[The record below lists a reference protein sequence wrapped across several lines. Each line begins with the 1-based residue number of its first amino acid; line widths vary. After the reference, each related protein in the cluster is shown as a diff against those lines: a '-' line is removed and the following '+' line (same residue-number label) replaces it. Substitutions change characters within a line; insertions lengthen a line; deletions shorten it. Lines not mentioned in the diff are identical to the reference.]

1 MPGRLVRNGDRAA
14 AAAARI
20 SSARVMVGAPA
31 PPVADRRTATLAVG
45 APLVA
50 PVPTTW
56 QHRRRMSTFVP
67 PAPAATGRNG
77 DEADV
82 ASQADDLHA
91 VVSVFD
97 LFSIGVGPSSSHTV
111 GPMRAAKIFVEDL
124 RLLALLQRVRQVRVD
139 LFGSLALTGE
149 GHGTPGAILMG
160 LEGET
165 PENVDA
171 LGIPGRVSTIKETS
185 RLNLRGENL
194 IEFEYTKHMN
204 FHFGVNL
211 PQHPNG
217 MRLSCFDENGDL
229 VATNEFFSIGGG
241 FVVNEHMQVADAFSS
256 GARDGGT
263 AEELADDGTPTG
275 GGGTATTLE
284 NVYFKDP
291 RVDHASK
298 RVDTGGLRP
307 EKVHLSVGGTEHPGG
322 PGSGRKKRDETAV
335 QPSAAAA
342 APFDL
347 ARVAQSHV
355 TAALPFR
362 DATSLLA
369 VCRAE
374 GLSIAQVVFRNE
386 LQWRPE
392 AEIKRRLLNIWNVM
406 DASIRYGINSTQEFL
421 PGNLNVRRR
430 APALYR
436 KLMAGFAQ
444 YAGFGDAPR
453 PTTSAAATAPVPETV
468 LLGSTP
474 TAATTATRG
483 LATSASQTDAAAA
496 LTQQHHGRSGR
507 DLGGFGGYRPTPKRS
522 LPALDWL
529 SLYALAVN
537 EENAAGGRV
546 VTAPTNGAAGTIPAV
561 LKYYLEF
568 VCPSPAHAEQDIVEF
583 LLTAAAIGMLYKRGA
598 SISAAEMGCQGEV
611 GVACSMAAGAF
622 AAVMGGELGQVENAA
637 EIGMEGGL
645 VVIPCIERNA
655 LAATKA
661 VTAAQLALNG
671 DGTHRVT
678 LDQVIATMRETG
690 HDMMSKYKET
700 SLGGLAV
707 NVPIC

>member
-1 MPGRLVRNGDRAA
+1 MLQHRAVWAAATPRRRNGCHAA
-14 AAAARI
+14 AAAARVTL
-20 SSARVMVGAPA
+20 ARVMSAPPTADRPAAATAGFDSPLTAPA
-31 PPVADRRTATLAVG
+31 ATTRQRGRL
-45 APLVA
+45 
-50 PVPTTW
+50 
-56 QHRRRMSTFVP
+56 MSTFVL
-67 PAPAATGRNG
+67 PAPAAGSDGGAG
-77 DEADV
+77 DEAK
-82 ASQADDLHA
+82 QADDLHA

-124 RLLALLQRVRQVRVD
+124 RLLALLQRVRQIRVD

-194 IEFEYTKHMN
+194 IKFEYTKHMN

-241 FVVNEHMQVADAFSS
+241 FVVNERMQVAEAFSS
-256 GARDGGT
+256 GARDGGA
-263 AEELADDGTPTG
+263 AEELADDETTTVG
-275 GGGTATTLE
+275 GGSTSTLE

-335 QPSAAAA
+335 QPATAAAT
-342 APFDL
+342 PFDL

-421 PGNLNVRRR
+421 PGKLNVRRR

-436 KLMAGFAQ
+436 RLMAG
-444 YAGFGDAPR
+444 
-453 PTTSAAATAPVPETV
+453 
-468 LLGSTP
+468 
-474 TAATTATRG
+474 
-483 LATSASQTDAAAA
+483 
-496 LTQQHHGRSGR
+496 
-507 DLGGFGGYRPTPKRS
+507 
-522 LPALDWL
+522 
-529 SLYALAVN
+529 
-537 EENAAGGRV
+537 
-546 VTAPTNGAAGTIPAV
+546 
-561 LKYYLEF
+561 
-568 VCPSPAHAEQDIVEF
+568 
-583 LLTAAAIGMLYKRGA
+583 
-598 SISAAEMGCQGEV
+598 
-611 GVACSMAAGAF
+611 
-622 AAVMGGELGQVENAA
+622 
-637 EIGMEGGL
+637 
-645 VVIPCIERNA
+645 
-655 LAATKA
+655 
-661 VTAAQLALNG
+661 
-671 DGTHRVT
+671 
-678 LDQVIATMRETG
+678 
-690 HDMMSKYKET
+690 
-700 SLGGLAV
+700 
-707 NVPIC
+707 